1 MQIIF
6 LKVFS
11 KDLDKIKNKQI
22 SKSLL
27 DVISEIRKAE
37 NIREINNLVKLEGY
51 KNAYRI
57 RIGEYRLGTFI
68 EGNTVEL
75 ARFLPRKDIY
85 KYFPK

>member
-1 MQIIF
+1 MQLIY
-6 LKVFS
+6 LKAFS
-11 KDLDKIKNKQI
+11 KDLDKLKNKQI

-27 DVISEIRKAE
+27 DLISEAK
-37 NIREINNLVKLEGY
+37 NIKEISNLEKLKGY

-57 RIGEYRLGTFI
+57 KIQNYRLGAFI
-68 EGNTVEL
+68 EGNKIEF

>member
-1 MQIIF
+1 MQVIY
-6 LKVFS
+6 LRAFS
-11 KDLDKIKNKQI
+11 KDIDKLKNKQV

-27 DVISEIRKAE
+27 DVISEIKKSD
-37 NIREINNLVKLEGY
+37 NIQEINNLVKLEGY

-57 RIGEYRLGTFI
+57 RVGEYRIGAFI

-85 KYFPK
+85 RYFPK

>member
-1 MQIIF
+1 MQVIY
-6 LKVFS
+6 LKAFS
-11 KDLDKIKNKQI
+11 KDIDKLKNKQV

-27 DVISEIRKAE
+27 NIISEIKKAD
-37 NIREINNLVKLEGY
+37 NIQEINNLVKLEGY

-57 RIGEYRLGTFI
+57 RIGEFRIGVFI
-68 EGNTVEL
+68 EGKTVEL

>member
-1 MQIIF
+1 MQIIY
-6 LKVFS
+6 LKAFS
-11 KDLDKIKNKQI
+11 KDIDKLRNKEV

-27 DVISEIRKAE
+27 GVISEIKKAK
-37 NIREINNLVKLEGY
+37 NIQEINNLEKLKGY

-57 RIGEYRLGTFI
+57 RIREYRIGIFI
-68 EGNTVEL
+68 EGNTVEF